1 MSVIADT
8 HPPLQRHAHS
18 CNDTCNDPA
27 MRLQRNC
34 NDSEQIPT
42 GTSPTAGPRTTLAK
56 LASEKPREP
65 LVTPRSPARK
75 AFTILG
81 SLAVAGVVLWF
92 GTQVVLISGTKASFT
107 FVSVSAP
114 PAGGSGGPVRTT
126 TTTTRTT
133 TTSTTT
139 TTPPPAAGGR

>member
-1 MSVIADT
+1 M
-8 HPPLQRHAHS
+8 
-18 CNDTCNDPA
+18 
-27 MRLQRNC
+27 
-34 NDSEQIPT
+34 
-42 GTSPTAGPRTTLAK
+42 
-56 LASEKPREP
+56 
-65 LVTPRSPARK
+65 TPRSPARK